1 MSMTLYSSDTM
12 VEVLPIRMSWTM
24 QSDASTSVAQ
34 RNAWFQAK
42 HPRQDSMTVT
52 FRNGPQEV
60 QEQTAMCFQRWQR
73 GNAIL
78 TLSWPEQHMNYKVT
92 IASFSWQE
100 TAGAPTKDLT
110 ASFLLLTNMF
120 QTSMTDM
127 IVSTDVIKIVES
139 MLENESIDDKLGG
152 IAKDNNKNL
161 YDKWSKE
168 NKQIAG
174 MTIAYLGDGNVR
186 ISCTKP
192 IDYTKPLSSSMQ
204 SASFTV
210 PFSQDLAETLASN
223 SDVYSYLQHLSGK

>member
-1 MSMTLYSSDTM
+1 
-12 VEVLPIRMSWTM
+12 
-24 QSDASTSVAQ
+24 
-34 RNAWFQAK
+34 
-42 HPRQDSMTVT
+42 
-52 FRNGPQEV
+52 
-60 QEQTAMCFQRWQR
+60 
-73 GNAIL
+73 
-78 TLSWPEQHMNYKVT
+78 MNYKVT
-92 IASFSWQE
+92 IASFPWQE

-139 MLENESIDDKLGG
+139 MLENESIDDKLGD
-152 IAKDNNKNL
+152 IAKENNKNL